1 MNMCTGSGYQTKS
14 ATYLTA
20 PTALEEGLRHGGAG
34 VWRWR
39 IDGEQLEWTSNLESI
54 HRLPHGSF
62 DGTLTSFQLDLHPDD
77 ASYVWKQIE
86 TSITTGLPYWAVYR
100 TAPRQNQGEIWIET
114 SGGVTTEPDG
124 SRYLTGVC
132 IDVTERVRNE
142 HRLERKLV
150 QQNAVSRFGSFAL
163 NEQDFQKVLDEA
175 VRVAGEVLQVPLTKI
190 LEFSDSA
197 EHLVLRAGLGWAEG
211 LVGKGEV
218 GIERASQAGYTLM
231 SHEPVIVT
239 DMAKEMRFTG
249 PQLLHDHDV
258 QSGMSVV
265 IPGPTTRA
273 FGVFGIHARE
283 VRGFDETDAGFL
295 QSLANIVAGAARQA
309 AATEHQV
316 LLVREMTHRAGN
328 LMQLIN
334 SIAGQ
339 TFNADCDVVQA
350 RKAFSDRLGALARA
364 NLVISR
370 GGWTTTRFTDLIE
383 EALNPFGNRVVNVGR
398 DVLLPPELGFDMGL
412 VLHELAT
419 NSVKYGALGTDA
431 ESVNVTWFYDR
442 QPDGSSIFK
451 FIWYDPVSNYEQS
464 EKGTGFGSKLI
475 GALVENKWNGAV
487 AIEENAGF
495 KMTFEIPIPD

>member
-1 MNMCTGSGYQTKS
+1 MRTGSASETKPV
-14 ATYLTA
+14 TYLTA
-20 PTALEEGLRHGGAG
+20 PTALEAGLRLGGAG
-34 VWRWR
+34 VWRWL
-39 IDGEQLEWTSNLESI
+39 IDSEQLEWTSNLESI

-62 DGTLTSFQLDLHPDD
+62 DGTLTSFQLDVHPDD
-77 ASYVWKQIE
+77 AGYVWNQIR
-86 TSITTGLPYWAVYR
+86 TSVTTGLPYRAVYR
-100 TAPRQNQGEIWIET
+100 TAPRLNQSEIWIET
-114 SGGVTTEPDG
+114 SGGVTTDPDG

-142 HRLERKLV
+142 HKLERKLV
-150 QQNAVSRFGSFAL
+150 QQNAVSSFGSFAL
-163 NEQDFQKVLDEA
+163 HEQDFQKVLEEA

-197 EHLVLRAGLGWAEG
+197 DHLVLRAGIGWAEG

-218 GIERASQAGYTLM
+218 GIERASQAGYTLLAD
-231 SHEPVIVT
+231 EPVIVA
-239 DMAKEMRFTG
+239 DMATETRFSG

-258 QSGMSVV
+258 LSGMSVV

-283 VRGFDETDAGFL
+283 VRSFDETDAGFL

-316 LLVREMTHRAGN
+316 LLVREMTHRSAN

-339 TFNADCDVVQA
+339 TFKADCDLVHA
-350 RKAFSDRLGALARA
+350 RKTFSDRLGALARA
-364 NLVISR
+364 NLVITR
-370 GGWTTTRFTDLIE
+370 GGWTSTRFAELIE
-383 EALNPFGNRVVNVGR
+383 EALNPFGNRVVTVGR
-398 DVLLPPELGFDMGL
+398 DILLPPELSFDMGL

-419 NSVKYGALGTDA
+419 NSVKYGALGTAA
-431 ESVNVTWFYDR
+431 ERVDITWSYDR

-451 FIWYDPVSNYEQS
+451 FIWNDPVSNNEKS

-475 GALVENKWNGAV
+475 GALIENKWNGVV
-487 AIEENAGF
+487 AIKEDASF
-495 KMTFEIPIPD
+495 KLTFEIPLPD